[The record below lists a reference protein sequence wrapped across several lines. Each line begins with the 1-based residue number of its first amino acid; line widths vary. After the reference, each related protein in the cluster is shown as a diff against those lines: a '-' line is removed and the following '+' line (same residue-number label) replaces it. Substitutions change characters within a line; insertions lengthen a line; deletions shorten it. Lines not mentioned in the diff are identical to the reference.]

1 MYLELILNES
11 IIFFLTWYHS
21 PRLTE
26 VFSSPS
32 GLKFLFVPTILL
44 CLYYGFGVAFFC
56 DLIFLA
62 IVDFPVFC

>member
-1 MYLELILNES
+1 MSLDLYLELILNES

-26 VFSSPS
+26 VFSSPF

-44 CLYYGFGVAFFC
+44 CLYYWFGVAFFV
-56 DLIFLA
+56 I
-62 IVDFPVFC
+62 